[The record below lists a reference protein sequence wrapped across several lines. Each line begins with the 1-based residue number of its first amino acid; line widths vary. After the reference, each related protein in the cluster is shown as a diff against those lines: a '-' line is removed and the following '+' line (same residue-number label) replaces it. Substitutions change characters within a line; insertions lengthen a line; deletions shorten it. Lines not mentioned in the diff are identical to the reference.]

1 MNELI
6 TLNEEKTI
14 ESEFRLGAIVRRKVG
29 CSTYQTQFEKAGEP
43 PRPAVIKICEA
54 EGSALDATVAR
65 WTRAMELQHPNLL
78 SLYAAGSS
86 RMEGV
91 PSAYLVMERADESL
105 AGVLARRALTLEEV
119 REMLEPILP
128 VLEYLHKKGYAHNGL
143 KPANVFAVGDRLKLA
158 SDRLVL
164 FGEGGSAAEDM
175 RALGALLL
183 EVMTSPEGT
192 YSPKPPFGEIVRRC
206 LEEDPAK
213 RWTLEQV
220 RDRLSGKIGE
230 PALPPPPMEPIV
242 LPAAPIPEPVRA
254 RLQDADEGPRGF
266 PKWVVAALA
275 ALVAVVVLGAVL
287 RKKEAAP
294 SPRVAPTVQVREA
307 PRVVPSNPAA
317 AEQAPPPRPREV
329 RAVTGGGNGAWSVI
343 VAAYSAQAPAEK
355 RAHSMA
361 AKWPAFHVSVLER
374 QRERAHFLVV
384 LGDRLSEDEAKA
396 LKERAVRSGLPRDT
410 YIKRLM

>member
-6 TLNEEKTI
+6 TPNEEKTI

-29 CSTYQTQFEKAGEP
+29 CSTYQTVFEKEGEP

-54 EGSALDATVAR
+54 EGQGLEAAVAR
-65 WTRAMELQHPNLL
+65 WTDAMELQHPNLL
-78 SLYAAGSS
+78 TLYAAGSS
-86 RMEGV
+86 RMEGI
-91 PSAYLVMERADESL
+91 PAAYLVMERADESL
-105 AGVLARRALTLEEV
+105 TGVLARRALTVEEL
-119 REMLEPILP
+119 REMLDPILS

-143 KPANVFAVGDRLKLA
+143 KPTNVFAVGDRLKLA
-158 SDRLVL
+158 SDRVAR
-164 FGEGGSAAEDM
+164 FGEGGSAEEDV

-213 RWTLEQV
+213 RWTLGQV
-220 RDRLSGKIGE
+220 RERLSGKTAE
-230 PALPPPPMEPIV
+230 PAMAPPPPIEPII
-242 LPAAPIPEPVRA
+242 PAAPIREPVRM
-254 RLQDADEGPRGF
+254 RVEDQDEGSRGF
-266 PKWVVAALA
+266 PKWVLAALA
-275 ALVAVVVLGAVL
+275 ALVAVVFLGAVL
-287 RKKEAAP
+287 RKKEPAP
-294 SPRVAPTVQVREA
+294 LSVAPTVQVREA
-307 PRVVPSNPAA
+307 PRVAQSHPVTV
-317 AEQAPPPRPREV
+317 EQAPPPRPQQI
-329 RAVTGGGNGAWSVI
+329 RAVSGGSKGGWSVI
-343 VAAYSAQAPAEK
+343 VAAYGAQAPAEK

-361 AKWPAFHVSVLER
+361 AKWPAFHVTVLER
-374 QRERAHFLVV
+374 QRERARFLVV